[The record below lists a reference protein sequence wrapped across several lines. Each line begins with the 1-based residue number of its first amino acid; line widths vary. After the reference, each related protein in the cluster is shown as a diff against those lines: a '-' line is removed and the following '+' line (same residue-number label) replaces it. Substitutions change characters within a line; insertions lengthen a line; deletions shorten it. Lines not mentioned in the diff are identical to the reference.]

1 MSMADYKE
9 FWGITVPVTPSGRLN
24 WPNALKDL
32 ATKRVLDNGERIAT
46 VAGEIDAHENLVRK
60 WCIQARR
67 ARGEDVASQPNF
79 APVVLEEQKSL
90 PTFDTSMKCRLHVG
104 DAVLE
109 FPSDISADQ
118 LKTMLS
124 AMKEAL

>member
-1 MSMADYKE
+1 MANFKE
-9 FWGITVPVTPSGRLN
+9 FWGIRVPVTPSGRLN
-24 WPNALKDL
+24 WPNTLKDL

-46 VAGEIDAHENLVRK
+46 VASEIDAHENLVRK

-67 ARGEDVASQPNF
+67 ARGEDVASQPTF

-90 PTFDTSMKCRLHVG
+90 PPFDTSMKCKLHVG

-118 LKTMLS
+118 LKTMLR